1 MLLRA
6 HRRLVPPTRIVI
18 SSGRAESSYPHN
30 LIRRELMQA
39 LLSKS
44 LIVSGL
50 ALGAA
55 LIGGNASAQDGSAR
69 DGSAGPDNTLRWQS
83 VIGIAQAGNVVGT
96 GTGAVT
102 GAGVWSAQG
111 GHVKVDLDKGKIDF
125 DVHGLVLAGG
135 NAIGTPGTVLQVK
148 GTLVCDTD
156 GSASG
161 LNSVLKDTPPVNLSD
176 EGDAEFHGSVGAL
189 PAVCTSEPDIAFLI
203 RAGTKWIANG
213 TVLR

>member
-1 MLLRA
+1 
-6 HRRLVPPTRIVI
+6 
-18 SSGRAESSYPHN
+18 
-30 LIRRELMQA
+30 MQT

-50 ALGAA
+50 ALSAA
-55 LIGGNASAQDGSAR
+55 LIGGNASADPG
-69 DGSAGPDNTLRWQS
+69 DNLRWQS
-83 VIGIAQAGNVVGT
+83 VIGIAEKGNVVGF

-111 GHVKVDLDKGKIDF
+111 GHVKVDLDNGKIDF
-125 DVHGLVLAGG
+125 EVNGLVLAGG
-135 NAIGTPGTVLQVK
+135 NSIGTPGTVTQVK

-161 LNSVLKDTPPVNLSD
+161 NSILVDTPLVDLSD
-176 EGDAEFHGSVGAL
+176 EGDAQFHGSVGAL
-189 PAVCTSEPDIAFLI
+189 PAVCASEPDIAFLI
-203 RAGTKWIANG
+203 RAGASATAKWIANG